1 MLNLVSM
8 FGLLAMVGVAWTLSS
23 RKWLV
28 DWRLVVLGIGLQ
40 FALAA
45 LFFNSQSWKFP
56 REYRDLDTLLAAC
69 EAGRCDPSLVTQA
82 AAGSLQLSGPPSL
95 ERSETAT
102 AATFG
107 ELYPRFVAGELTKE
121 ELQVTYWSSGGGAV
135 QAPRYPNGII
145 FYVVESFFALIQD
158 SVSAGSSFVFETH
171 ADREAD
177 PPTHPQ
183 AILTTF
189 AFGVLPTVI
198 FFAAL
203 MSVLY
208 YLGVMQKLIRAM
220 AWVMEKTLRTSPAE
234 SLAAAANVL
243 VGHTEAPLVIKP
255 YVATMTRSE
264 LNALMVGGFAT
275 ISGSLMAVFAN
286 LGISAGHLLT
296 ASIISA
302 PAALVIA
309 KIMQPET
316 ERPVDLDEAE
326 KSLKDSA
333 TNMIEAAANGAA
345 EGMKLALNIAAM
357 LIAFLA
363 LITLVDILLQQ
374 VGSWFSVELS
384 LSGIFGLVFYPLAW
398 VMGIAADDCLVAGE
412 LLGKKMVVNEFLAYI
427 ELAAL
432 PVQTGDVAA
441 VADAASS
448 SGLLAGSPVEP
459 AAISQRTKTI
469 LTYALC
475 GFSNFGAIGIQL
487 GGIGPLAPER
497 KGELAQ
503 LGLRAMFGGMLA
515 ACMTACIAGV
525 FDGWLS

>member
-1 MLNLVSM
+1 VLNLVSLC
-8 FGLLAMVGVAWTLSS
+8 GLLVMIGLAWSLSS

-45 LFFNSQSWKFP
+45 LFFNSQSWTFP
-56 REYRDLDTLLAAC
+56 KEYRDLDALLSDC
-69 EAGRCDPSLVTQA
+69 SAGQCDPNRVTRAMA
-82 AAGSLQLSGPPSL
+82 ASDQLGIEPAEAFEPL
-95 ERSETAT
+95 A
-102 AATFG
+102 FG
-107 ELYPRFVAGELTKE
+107 ELYQRFEAGELTKE
-121 ELQVTYWSSGGGAV
+121 ELRESFWSSDGGVA

-145 FYVVESFFALIQD
+145 FYGVESFFALIQD

-171 ADREAD
+171 ADPATD
-177 PPTHPQ
+177 PPTHPK

-208 YLGVMQKLIRAM
+208 YLGVMQRLIRGM

-275 ISGSLMAVFAN
+275 ISGSLMAIFAN

-333 TNMIEAAANGAA
+333 TNIIEAAANGAA

-363 LITLVDILLQQ
+363 LITFADILLQQ
-374 VGSWFSVELS
+374 VGSWISVELS
-384 LSGIFGLVFYPLAW
+384 LSRIFGLLFYPLAW

-427 ELAAL
+427 ELSAL
-432 PVQTGDVAA
+432 PVESGNVAA
-441 VADAASS
+441 TAEALSAN
-448 SGLLAGSPVEP
+448 GLAVGNNSEP
-459 AAISQRTKTI
+459 TAISQRTKTI

-497 KGELAQ
+497 RGELAQ